1 MVFSS
6 VSMAQSMAQSAEEIY
21 DRFLLELKRILG
33 KVDPHLA
40 VRIMYLE
47 REFAEVY
54 PSVSLK
60 IKYKERA
67 NLDKKRYDL
76 NSRYGFLISSEGHGV
91 LRATGRMNIKTIE
104 ELSSDPHVESMNG
117 STTPASY

>member
-1 MVFSS
+1 MS
-6 VSMAQSMAQSAEEIY
+6 QSMAQSAEEVY

-76 NSRYGFLISSEGHGV
+76 NSRYGFLIGGEGHGT
-91 LRATGRMNIKTIE
+91 LRVTGRMNMQIIE
-104 ELSSDPHVESMNG
+104 ELSYDPDVETMG
-117 STTPASY
+117 GFATPASY